1 MGQYGLIS
9 FLRSRSFGFS
19 LLVHSEDSVALVK
32 TAEPLEYCFVV
43 LAVVWRYSKRFNLFG
58 YSEVG
63 TSAAH
68 P

>member
-32 TAEPLEYCFVV
+32 TAVPLEYCFVV
-43 LAVVWRYSKRFNLFG
+43 LAVVWRYSKKFNLFG
-58 YSEVG
+58 YSEAEKLV
-63 TSAAH
+63 AH